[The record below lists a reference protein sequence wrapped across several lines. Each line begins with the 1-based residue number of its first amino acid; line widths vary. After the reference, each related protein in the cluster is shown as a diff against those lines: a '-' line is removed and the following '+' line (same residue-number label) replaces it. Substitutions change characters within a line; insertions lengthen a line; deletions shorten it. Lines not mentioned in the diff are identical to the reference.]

1 MRQLISTYRQHR
13 NEAETPSF
21 WLLALFDCAVSDG
34 CDGDSRNE
42 GLCRTGL
49 GTVAQAGDFS
59 LVQGAIL
66 APIVIGAGDAKVV
79 SLAARLKRANLVLPD
94 SPQNKSGNSVV
105 DCNLYRW
112 QGRFAQCVDDISRD
126 GDGGTMTHAL
136 CGAFVRKMHQ
146 MAHLFPMDQ
155 IA

>member
-1 MRQLISTYRQHR
+1 MKRKLPRFGCLLCLIAQLATAVTAT
-13 NEAETPSF
+13 AETKDYVAQA
-21 WLLALFDCAVSDG
+21 WVH
-34 CDGDSRNE
+34 E
-42 GLCRTGL
+42 
-49 GTVAQAGDFS
+49 VAQAGDFS